1 MMNGSDEA
9 ALTGLDAISRSWHKI
24 SYSRS
29 SLRGDR
35 GFESCS
41 LQRGVSCEPAIEAIG
56 ASSVG
61 CDRPSED
68 GGDFVDVGASRF
80 RLPPAVLADHDARVE
95 IVVEPGAGA
104 HHAFRRLDRHPLAV
118 REAARPC
125 CNRMEFHFGA

>member
-1 MMNGSDEA
+1 MLAFRNDRFSPSGTDGSNPLSSSAE
-9 ALTGLDAISRSWHKI
+9 SRAT
-24 SYSRS
+24 
-29 SLRGDR
+29 
-35 GFESCS
+35 
-41 LQRGVSCEPAIEAIG
+41 AIEAIG
-56 ASSVG
+56 ASSGG